1 MALYTEALCYKLK
14 SESNDH
20 YQGRKSTILTTSP
33 FSLLMSTVISTALAF
48 KGTKAYVQ
56 LLDRYN
62 VPNISN
68 FVHVAVF
75 KV

>member
-33 FSLLMSTVISTALAF
+33 FSLLMSTVISTLVAF
-48 KGTKAYVQ
+48 NGNDTSASEY
-56 LLDRYN
+56 LL
-62 VPNISN
+62 NI
-68 FVHVAVF
+68 FGLFLVH
-75 KV
+75 